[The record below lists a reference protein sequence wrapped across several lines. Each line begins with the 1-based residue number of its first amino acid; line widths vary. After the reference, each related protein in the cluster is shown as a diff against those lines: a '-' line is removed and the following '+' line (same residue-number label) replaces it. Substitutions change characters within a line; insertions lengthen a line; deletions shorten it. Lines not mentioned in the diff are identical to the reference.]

1 MDGPDVRA
9 AHEVPGCV
17 VPQSSGAGQLQL
29 ENHLALPFLVQLPP
43 GTSPR
48 TNWLGFTGLPDFLA
62 HFYAAGLGGSY
73 VGPHHAG
80 QVDVTSGVMGATG
93 WHAGLH
99 R

>member
-1 MDGPDVRA
+1 
-9 AHEVPGCV
+9 
-17 VPQSSGAGQLQL
+17 
-29 ENHLALPFLVQLPP
+29 
-43 GTSPR
+43 
-48 TNWLGFTGLPDFLA
+48 LPDFLA